1 MKSHRLFLYALD
13 PTHVGAGGYRLG
25 RVDNTIV
32 RDAATQLPKIP
43 GTSLNGALR
52 AAAIY
57 SLEDAAEREQA
68 QKYARHT
75 LDRGNEKREDHKRGA
90 EDPVASIFGYAE
102 GDNES
107 GGTSR
112 IGMLSVRDAEILA
125 YPVPTMMGP
134 RWVTTPF
141 LLARAGCTV
150 GKDLHPASEETVFVQ
165 NLPGSAERLNL
176 GWLLLSAQ
184 KKDIPFSDFT
194 GQPALEFIKTNLVLV
209 HDNLFPALVNSNL
222 ETRTSVSIDFESGAG
237 ADGLLFTYE
246 ATPRGTLFLG
256 QLDFDDLR
264 FPGLYGKAF
273 ARVEKALA
281 LASALGYGG
290 MTTRGFGRMSAIL
303 QEAA

>member
-13 PTHVGAGGYRLG
+13 PTHIGAGGYRLG

-52 AAAIY
+52 AAAIF
-57 SLEDAAEREQA
+57 SLDDAAEREQA

-75 LDRGNEKREDHKRGA
+75 LDRGNEKREDHRRGA

-102 GDNES
+102 GDKE

-150 GKDLHPASEETVFVQ
+150 AKDLRPASEETVYVQ

-184 KKDIPFSDFT
+184 KKDIPFPAFND
-194 GQPALEFIKTNLVLV
+194 QPALAFIKDNLVLV

-290 MTTRGFGRMSAIL
+290 MTTRGFGRMNAIL
-303 QEAA
+303 KEAA